1 MSAGCLATHSMPGGS
16 GCVMFSVQVLRMV
29 SSHLGTGTRRAPLL
43 RLIGP
48 LKEPI
53 GMKPLAEALQ
63 MASQASMDLLLINPE
78 QAPPVARIIQ
88 WSK

>member
-1 MSAGCLATHSMPGGS
+1 
-16 GCVMFSVQVLRMV
+16 
-29 SSHLGTGTRRAPLL
+29 
-43 RLIGP
+43 
-48 LKEPI
+48 
-53 GMKPLAEALQ
+53 MKPLAEALQ

>member
-1 MSAGCLATHSMPGGS
+1 M
-16 GCVMFSVQVLRMV
+16 
-29 SSHLGTGTRRAPLL
+29 L

-48 LKEPI
+48 QKEPI

>member
-1 MSAGCLATHSMPGGS
+1 MQHPYQRVLHRRGPCLLTFPHHDP
-16 GCVMFSVQVLRMV
+16 LPN
-29 SSHLGTGTRRAPLL
+29 HRAPLL

-48 LKEPI
+48 QKEAI
-53 GMKPLAEALQ
+53 GPKPLEEALR
-63 MASQASMDLLLINPE
+63 MAMNEDMDLILINPE